1 MRLRLPP
8 FQRYDIFILREQ
20 YIFAISSRKGCEPVK
35 TETQLAKLI
44 RITKDKARYDN
55 QVKKLLA
62 NREILAWILK
72 TCTEEF
78 APYRIQEIEG
88 CIRGDPEISFGAVY
102 PNDNDRDG
110 TLLNGDAFRETSRLL
125 L

>member
-1 MRLRLPP
+1 M
-8 FQRYDIFILREQ
+8 
-20 YIFAISSRKGCEPVK
+20 
-35 TETQLAKLI
+35 
-44 RITKDKARYDN
+44 
-55 QVKKLLA
+55 A

-110 TLLNGDAFRETSRLL
+110 TLLNGDAFQEGMNTEDGSFREETIYYDIRVNAVRHPVISRLN
-125 L
+125 

>member
-1 MRLRLPP
+1 M
-8 FQRYDIFILREQ
+8 
-20 YIFAISSRKGCEPVK
+20 K

-110 TLLNGDAFRETSRLL
+110 TLLNGAASQEGMNTEDGSFREETIYYDIRVNAVRIR
-125 L
+125 